1 MAATLEELQAELNEI
16 DDAMPRL
23 QRLWQGAGN
32 AMDAGRKRQGEIA
45 EEMAALRDGEVYAEP
60 TFADSVIAVEAT
72 LGKPLT
78 EITIEVLPM
87 EAKPL

>member
-45 EEMAALRDGEVYAEP
+45 EEMAALRDGEVFAEP
-60 TFADSVIAVEAT
+60 TFGDKVREVEET
-72 LGKPLT
+72 LGKSLT
-78 EITIEVLPM
+78 KITAEVLLM